1 MIRISSL
8 FILLLMSYI
17 GTSQKVLISNIST
30 GEPVPHAVCSS
41 TDSKEILLSDDL
53 GQVDLDVFKNSNHII
68 IRAMGYLSVHK
79 SYSTIEEQNF
89 QITLMPISFT
99 MDEVIVSATRWEQ
112 RLKDIPQSLELI
124 KAENRQLHQP
134 QTTAD
139 LLGMASNTFIQKS
152 QQGGGSPM
160 IRGFST
166 NRLLYSFDGVRMNTA
181 IYRSGNL
188 HNVISIDPFALRS
201 AEVVLGPGSV
211 IYGSDAIGAVMSFQ
225 SLSPQLS
232 AEAESRIFGNAD
244 FRYNSANQEAT
255 VHADYNVGW
264 NALSFLGSVSSSKFG
279 DLRMGTNGPDDY
291 LQKTYIQT
299 IDGIDKIIIN
309 EDPLVQKPSGY
320 SQINL
325 MQKIRWKPNSNT
337 ELNYGF
343 HHSETS
349 EFSRYDRMR
358 STRAGIPRYG
368 KWNYGPQIW
377 TMNHLVLH
385 HQKTRGLYTK
395 MSLSLAS
402 QLFEESRISRNFN
415 SPIEQNR
422 TEKVKAWSANLDLIK
437 QLNAKNTIL
446 YGFEYVLNN
455 VESKGKENNIQTNVS
470 LEGPS
475 RYPQAD
481 WESIGLYLASEHQ
494 WNAKLS
500 SQFGIRYNHFSL
512 NALFDTRFYPFPF
525 SKVETNHSAISGN
538 MGLILRPDKTWV
550 ASLNLAS
557 AFRAPNVDDLGKVFE
572 SQPGEVVIPN
582 PDLRSEFAYH
592 AELGLSKTISKI
604 LIIKTAF
611 YYTYLDDAMV
621 RRNDQLNGS
630 DSIVYDGSL
639 SQVQSIQNAA
649 FANVYGFQLGFEY
662 KLSSGLGFTSSFNYQ
677 KGEEELD
684 NEEKSP
690 SRHAAPYFGN
700 TSLSFERNKIKL
712 LLSYVYSGSKTHEQ
726 LPDEEKTKI
735 EIYPLN
741 TSGLTFSPSWYT
753 LNFKLNYKYSEY
765 LGFSAGLEN
774 ITNQRYRTYS
784 SGQTAAGRSVFLS
797 LNLGF

>member
-8 FILLLMSYI
+8 FILLLMSFI
-17 GTSQKVLISNIST
+17 CTSQKVLIRDLST
-30 GEPVPHAVCSS
+30 GEPIAHAVCSS
-41 TDSKEILLSDDL
+41 TDSKEILLTDDR
-53 GQVDLDVFKNSNHII
+53 GMVDLDGFKNSKHII

-79 SYSTIEEQNF
+79 TYLQLEEQLF
-89 QITLMPISFT
+89 QITLTPISFT
-99 MDEVIVSATRWEQ
+99 IDEVIVSATKWEQ
-112 RLKDIPQSLELI
+112 RMKDIPQSLDLI
-124 KAENRQLHQP
+124 RAEDRQIHQP

-225 SLSPQLS
+225 SLSPQFS
-232 AEAESRIFGNAD
+232 SEAEPRIFGNAD

-255 VHADYNVGW
+255 VHADYNAGW
-264 NALSFLGSVSSSKFG
+264 NTLSFLGSISSSKFG
-279 DLRMGTNGPDDY
+279 DLRMGTNGPEDY
-291 LQKTYIQT
+291 LQNTYVQT
-299 IDGIDKIIIN
+299 IDYSDKVILN
-309 EDPLVQKPSGY
+309 DDPLVQKPSGY

-325 MQKIRWKPNSNT
+325 MQKIRWKPNTNT
-337 ELNYGF
+337 ELSYGF

-368 KWNYGPQIW
+368 KWNYGPQLW
-377 TMNHLVLH
+377 TMNHLLLN
-385 HQKTRGLYTK
+385 HQKAGGIYTK
-395 MSLSLAS
+395 MSFSLAH

-415 SPIEQNR
+415 SALEQNR
-422 TEKVKAWSANLDLIK
+422 IEKVKAWSANFDLIK
-437 QLNAKNTIL
+437 QINEKNSIL
-446 YGFEYVLNN
+446 YGLEYVLNK
-455 VESKGKENNIQTNVS
+455 VDSRGKETNIQTNVS
-470 LEGPS
+470 LDGPS

-481 WESIGLYLASEHQ
+481 WESFGFYLASEHH
-494 WNAKLS
+494 WNTKLS
-500 SQFGIRYNHFSL
+500 SQFGIRYNLFRIK
-512 NALFDTRFYPFPF
+512 ADFDTSFYPFPF
-525 SKVETNHSAISGN
+525 TQVETNHSAVSGN
-538 MGLILRPDKTWV
+538 MGLIYRPVKSWA
-550 ASLNLAS
+550 ASLHFAS
-557 AFRAPNVDDLGKVFE
+557 AFRAPNIDDLGKVFE

-582 PDLRSEFAYH
+582 PDLRSEYAYH
-592 AELGLSKTISKI
+592 AELGLSKTFDKI
-604 LIIKTAF
+604 LILKTAF

-621 RRNDQLNGS
+621 RRTDQLNGK
-630 DSIVYDGSL
+630 DSIFYDGSL
-639 SQVQSIQNAA
+639 SQVLSIQNAA
-649 FANVYGFQLGFEY
+649 FAEVYGIQLGLEY
-662 KLSSGLGFTSSFNYQ
+662 KFSSGLGFSSTFNYQ

-684 NEEKSP
+684 NGTRSP

-700 TSLSFERNKIKL
+700 TSLNFERNKLKL
-712 LLSYVYSGSKTHEQ
+712 LLSFVYSGSKTHEQ
-726 LPDEEKTKI
+726 LPDEEKTKV
-735 EIYPLN
+735 EIYPLDV
-741 TSGLTFSPSWYT
+741 SGLTFSPSWYS
-753 LNFKLNYKYSEY
+753 LNFKLNFKYSEY

-774 ITNQRYRTYS
+774 ITDQRYRTYS